1 MSFVVVYDANVLYG
15 GIPRDLLIRVAQS
28 GLVQA
33 KWTHAILDEVF
44 GNLSVN
50 RPDLDPA
57 KLARTR
63 ELMIRSVRDCL
74 VEDYEPLVDVVE
86 LPDKNDRHVLA
97 AAIKAHAQV
106 IVTNNLGDFPAH
118 VLVRWGIE
126 PKTADAFLADQVH
139 LDKPRVFGAIQRMA
153 DAYRNPPM
161 TTGDL
166 LRVLDEQGLVET
178 VAALRI

>member
-15 GIPRDLLIRVAQS
+15 SIPRDLLIRVAQA

-33 KWTHAILDEVF
+33 KWTHTILDEVF
-44 GNLSVN
+44 DNLVIN
-50 RPDLDPA
+50 RPELDRER
-57 KLARTR
+57 LSRTR
-63 ELMIRSVRDCL
+63 QLMLESVRDCL
-74 VEDYEPLVDVVE
+74 IEDYEPLVEVVE

-97 AAIKAHAQV
+97 AAIKARAQV
-106 IVTNNLGDFPAH
+106 IVTNNLGDFPSD
-118 VLVRWGIE
+118 VLARWDIE

-139 LDKPRVFGAIQRMA
+139 LDKSKVFGAIQRMA

-161 TTGDL
+161 TTDDL
-166 LRVLDEQGLVET
+166 IRRLDEQGLVET